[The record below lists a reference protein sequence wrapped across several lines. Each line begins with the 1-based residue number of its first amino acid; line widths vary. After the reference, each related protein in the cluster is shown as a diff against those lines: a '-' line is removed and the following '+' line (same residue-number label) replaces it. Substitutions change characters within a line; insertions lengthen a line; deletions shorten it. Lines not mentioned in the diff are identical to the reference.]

1 MSLAEIKEQIAELTP
16 DERLEL
22 AALIVHL
29 SRVDDPDYQQEL
41 DRRLD
46 RMAAGKKFTERDVEQ
61 LHRDLT
67 ARGK

>member
-1 MSLAEIKEQIAELTP
+1 MSLAEIKEQIAQLTP
-16 DERLEL
+16 EERLEL

-46 RMAAGKKFTERDVEQ
+46 RMAQGKKFTEQDVEK